1 MGFNSQT
8 GYIIH
13 LTFQDGLIYKKCLQ
27 KDLGMGGRKRKRVIL
42 DKKGIEK
49 ALKGIAREVLSR
61 HGSPKDLV
69 LVGIR
74 TGGAFLANRLCD
86 EISQG
91 DEGKPLIGV
100 LDINLYRDDW
110 ARIGQNPKLGST
122 EIPFSIDDKK
132 VVLVDDVLFTGRTVR
147 AALDALMDFGRPK
160 KIELAVLV
168 DRGEEQRELPI
179 KANYVAE
186 RRSISPGEII
196 NVYLQEEGFRDQV
209 VIEEEHTVG

>member
-1 MGFNSQT
+1 
-8 GYIIH
+8 
-13 LTFQDGLIYKKCLQ
+13 LTFQDGLIYKKHLL
-27 KDLGMGGRKRKRVIL
+27 KRAGMSGGKRKRVIL

-61 HGSPKDLV
+61 HGSVKDLV

-74 TGGAFLANRLCD
+74 TGGAFLANRLFD

-91 DEGKPLIGV
+91 DEGKPFMGV
-100 LDINLYRDDW
+100 LDISLYRDDW
-110 ARIGQNPKLGST
+110 TIIGPNPKLGST
-122 EIPFSIDDKK
+122 EIAVSIDDKK
-132 VVLVDDVLFTGRTVR
+132 IVLVDDVLFTGRTVR

-179 KANYVAE
+179 KADYVAK
-186 RRSISPGEII
+186 RWSTSPGEII
-196 NVYLQEEGFRDQV
+196 NVYLKEAGFRDQV
-209 VIEEEHTVG
+209 VVEGEDTVG